1 MTNIELNKQRL
12 YYIDWLRV
20 LAFGLLFVFHSMCF
34 FHHFPWMI
42 KNPEKSIFAS
52 FMVGF
57 LHGWRM
63 HLIFFVSG
71 VGSFFAFRSR
81 KELFVMDRF
90 KRLLIPFL
98 FGVLL
103 IVPPQKYLQAIQRGI
118 FEGSFFDFIVSYP
131 SFLLTDFPG
140 FSLEFTGHIG
150 LHIWYL
156 AFLFVMTIVFLPIL
170 KSVTKNSK
178 LSSFLNKIINKKL
191 GLISFVLLALV
202 SDLLLRPFFPE
213 YRNWADFIN
222 YGFFFLLGYSA
233 MVFNNFVA
241 TARRFTYLFLAIGLV
256 VALAYLYL
264 YSQFPQVQNHKVSTP
279 FYLYIIFS
287 NLTAFCWVMFFFGL
301 SQRKLN
307 FNHKLLPSLNIGI
320 LPFYI
325 LHQTVIV
332 VIGYYVIPYQ
342 LGIFNK
348 FLIILS
354 LSLITTILLYQLI
367 RKVNI
372 LRYIFG
378 MKKISSN

>member
-34 FHHFPWMI
+34 FHHFPWMV

-71 VGSFFAFRSR
+71 VGSFFALRSR
-81 KELFVMDRF
+81 KELFIKDRF

-98 FGVLL
+98 FGILL

-118 FEGSFFDFIVSYP
+118 FEGSFFDFILSYP
-131 SFLLTDFPG
+131 SFLLKDFPG

-156 AFLFVMTIVFLPIL
+156 AFLFIMTMVFLPIL
-170 KSVTKNSK
+170 KSVARNSK
-178 LSSFLNKIINKKL
+178 LSSYINKINEKKL
-191 GLISFVLLALV
+191 GLLSFIIIAIIL
-202 SDLLLRPFFPE
+202 DLILRPIYPD

-222 YGFFFLLGYSA
+222 YGLFFLLGYSA
-233 MVFNNFVA
+233 MIYSNIVTNA
-241 TARRFTYLFLAIGLV
+241 KRYTYLFLGVGVL
-256 VALAYLYL
+256 VALVYLFL
-264 YSQFPQVQNHKVSTP
+264 YSQFPKVQNHEASTS

-332 VIGYYVIPYQ
+332 VIGFYVIPFR

-354 LSLITTILLYQLI
+354 LSMVSTVLLYQLI
-367 RKVNI
+367 RKVNF
-372 LRYIFG
+372 LRYVFG
-378 MKKISSN
+378 MKKI